1 MGRAIGGRVR
11 QRTIVYTPLPSQERF
26 HRSPARFKGFSGPVG
41 SGKSQALCQEA
52 IRLAYLNAGCTGLLG
67 APTYPMLREATQATL
82 FEILESNRI
91 PYEHHRAENVLVLT
105 DTGSRVL
112 FRPLDDFERLR
123 GTNLAWFGLDELT
136 YTAEE
141 AWLRLEARLRD
152 PHAKHLC
159 GFAVWTPKGFDWVYR
174 RFIAQRVEG
183 YDVILAAP
191 FENHHLLSRVPD
203 YYERLKRSYDERF
216 YEQEVLGK
224 YLNIYEGQVYYGFD
238 RKRNVCDTKVRGD
251 MPLLWSLDFNV
262 DPLCSVVA
270 QREGDTLYVVDELVL
285 RRATTGEACQELYY
299 RWGHHPGGLVVYGD
313 ASASHRR
320 TNGPTDL
327 DLIREYFQ
335 ARGYRRI
342 SYRFAD
348 CNPEVRSRVQLVN
361 AMLRPTEGAPRLYID
376 SKCTELIADLEQVSY
391 KPGTTIIDKDKDP
404 RRTHLSDALGYLV
417 WGECRPR
424 PKAGERM
431 ERLTLF

>member
-1 MGRAIGGRVR
+1 MGRSIGDRVCR
-11 QRTIVYTPLPSQERF
+11 RTVVYRPLPSQEQF

-52 IRLAYLNAGCTGLLG
+52 IRLAYINAGRTGLLG

-82 FEILESNRI
+82 IEILETNRI
-91 PYEHHRAENVLVLT
+91 PYEHHRAENVLVLK
-105 DTGSRVL
+105 DTGSRIL

-152 PHAKHLC
+152 PQAKQLC

-174 RFIAQRVEG
+174 RFVAQPVAG
-183 YDVILAAP
+183 YDVILARP
-191 FENHHLLSRVPD
+191 FENQYLLDRVPD
-203 YYERLKRSYDERF
+203 YYERLKRSYDPRF

-224 YLNIYEGQVYYGFD
+224 YLNVHEGQVYYGFD
-238 RKRNVCDTKVRGD
+238 RTKNVRTATVRPTE
-251 MPLLWSLDFNV
+251 PLLWSLDFNV
-262 DPLCSVVA
+262 DPLCSIVA
-270 QREGDTLYVVDELVL
+270 QRQGETLHVVDELVL
-285 RRATTGEACQELYY
+285 RRATTPEACQEFCS
-299 RWGHHPGGLVVYGD
+299 RWGHHAGGIVVYGD
-313 ASASHRR
+313 ATASHRR
-320 TNGPTDL
+320 TTGRSDL
-327 DLIREYFQ
+327 DLIREYFTE
-335 ARGYRRI
+335 RGYRRVT
-342 SYRFAD
+342 YRFAES
-348 CNPEVRSRVQLVN
+348 NPEVRSRVQLVN
-361 AMLRPTEGAPRLYID
+361 ALLRPTEGAPRLYVD
-376 SKCTELIADLEQVSY
+376 PKCEELIADLEQVSY
-391 KPGTTIIDKDKDP
+391 KPGSMIIDKDTDP

-424 PKAGERM
+424 TKAGERG